1 MEKNW
6 LIIILIIVAAVAI
19 IIFLVWRNQKDEKD
33 VVRTLIDEDKV
44 TLPKEHDT
52 EVDQTED

>member
-6 LIIILIIVAAVAI
+6 LIIILIIVSAVAVL
-19 IIFLVWRNQKDEKD
+19 IFLIWRNQKDEKN
-33 VVRTLIDEDKV
+33 VMRSFIDKDEASV
-44 TLPKEHDT
+44 PKEPDT